1 MLYIKLLNKYFR
13 ERYKN
18 VSEEKKEKR
27 RQYHHEHN
35 KNLSEEETE
44 KKVECMKNNYL
55 AYTKYLLSWFL
66 DFWGPGEILFD
77 GLVLG
82 KLKKFLNTF
91 YGFGG
96 FFTIVFLIFLRSSW
110 DNFVSWISPWNVGKN
125 CYYCFI
131 V

>member
-44 KKVECMKNNYL
+44 KKVECMKNN
-55 AYTKYLLSWFL
+55 
-66 DFWGPGEILFD
+66 
-77 GLVLG
+77 
-82 KLKKFLNTF
+82 
-91 YGFGG
+91 
-96 FFTIVFLIFLRSSW
+96 
-110 DNFVSWISPWNVGKN
+110 
-125 CYYCFI
+125 
-131 V
+131 